1 MSNLT
6 ICTLMREIALTA
18 ILAWNALYALPFRNG
33 QPLHEINQPQMGPP
47 EFHRYI
53 TPFPIIIPCIR

>member
-1 MSNLT
+1 MLHLLQMSNLT

-33 QPLHEINQPQMGPP
+33 
-47 EFHRYI
+47 
-53 TPFPIIIPCIR
+53 